1 MQKAKALSCKT
12 MARRGPNCRAVVPK
26 VHVALAL
33 TALLGLIRHAHA
45 QDAEAETECTEW
57 AQLNYCKHADYADYM
72 REYCAR
78 ECVLAGTPAGV
89 DAAPADAATAA
100 GAAAADAADADAHA
114 AAANNNNKN
123 NNDDDAQSRGG
134 DSESVA
140 DQLVGGAEEEPEMC
154 ADWVQ
159 LGYCVAGTHVDYMR
173 RTCAKACEEA
183 AAAGTAPDAL
193 YQAPAADCKT
203 WAASYACSEH
213 SAYMTQHCIGFCED
227 GEPVKIKSKPPST
240 ITTIGSMSI
249 LVGFCYAASRL
260 YKYTMDIDADRSLSA
275 RRQIRKVLASD
286 HESIALGYA
295 GTSST
300 RGSTKKKRV

>member
-1 MQKAKALSCKT
+1 MGHG
-12 MARRGPNCRAVVPK
+12 ARAI
-26 VHVALAL
+26 
-33 TALLGLIRHAHA
+33 TALLGLLCHTHA
-45 QDAEAETECTEW
+45 QDAQDAQAETECTEW
-57 AQLNYCKHADYADYM
+57 AQLNYCQHPDYADYM

-89 DAAPADAATAA
+89 DAAPADAADT
-100 GAAAADAADADAHA
+100 ADANAV
-114 AAANNNNKN
+114 NKN
-123 NNDDDAQSRGG
+123 NNDDDDAQSGGG
-134 DSESVA
+134 DSASEA
-140 DQLVGGAEEEPEMC
+140 DQLVGSAEPEPEMC

-193 YQAPAADCKT
+193 YQAPAADCKN